1 MATDLARTSAQQVEV
16 QEDRLWSLRLI
27 QLKLVNSALHLVHL
41 CGPAGFLVPV
51 TGYAQYTQQGICT
64 GVFSKLILGG

>member
-16 QEDRLWSLRLI
+16 REDRLWSLRLI
-27 QLKLVNSALHLVHL
+27 QLKLVSNAPRLVHL

-51 TGYAQYTQQGICT
+51 TGYAQCTQWGIST
-64 GVFSKLILGG
+64 GVFSN